1 MSSLP
6 PSPQSIQLF
15 SELLLLDQFMRNR
28 LSKHLPD
35 GVELSQFLVLL
46 HLATIGEE
54 IGPARL
60 ASAFNV
66 TRGAMSNTL
75 GRLERNGQIN
85 VRGDTIDARRKF
97 VTISQKGQETLD
109 QVVMSLQPNFDDALK
124 QHLRSDVANCLSL
137 LGDLRH
143 AMVRLA

>member
-1 MSSLP
+1 
-6 PSPQSIQLF
+6 
-15 SELLLLDQFMRNR
+15 
-28 LSKHLPD
+28 
-35 GVELSQFLVLL
+35 
-46 HLATIGEE
+46 
-54 IGPARL
+54 
-60 ASAFNV
+60 
-66 TRGAMSNTL
+66 MSNTL